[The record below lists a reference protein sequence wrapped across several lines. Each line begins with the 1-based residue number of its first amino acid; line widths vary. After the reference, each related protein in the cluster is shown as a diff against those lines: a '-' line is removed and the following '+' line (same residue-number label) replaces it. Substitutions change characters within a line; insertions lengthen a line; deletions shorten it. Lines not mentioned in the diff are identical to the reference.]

1 MSISQ
6 LTRNGISKLTQL
18 SGRPYD
24 TNVVLQVLSVSE
36 TDFLYRPRRSA
47 DWRRRE
53 VVVSDGV
60 HYAGGSII
68 VPPENEGV
76 VRSLNHW
83 AVIRVREVMVCWP
96 WPGTSL

>member
-1 MSISQ
+1 MNITGSQ

-18 SGRPYD
+18 SGKFYD
-24 TNVVLQVLSVSE
+24 TNVVLQLLSIFE
-36 TDFLYRPRRSA
+36 TDEQK
-47 DWRRRE
+47 RE

-68 VPPENEGV
+68 VPSGNEGV
-76 VRSLNHW
+76 LRFLDHW

-96 WPGTSL
+96 LPGTSL